1 MESNKLLAIVIPTYN
16 RADFLDYN
24 LKNHI
29 PILKEHNIQIF
40 ISDNASTD
48 NTENIVKKWMKEYD
62 FLFYSKNEINIGPD
76 ANFEKALKMPKTDYV
91 WLLGDTSF
99 FNKIEFNLLLN
110 RIDDNSFDMIVTN
123 SENRVKGIETTVF
136 TNHNE
141 LLTTLGWHM
150 TQISSLM
157 FSKELL
163 SKANFSRYYNSN
175 FIQTGII
182 FEYLSLKSYIEVLW
196 NNDVSVNLI
205 KLDNIKKESWQNQTF
220 PIWLKN
226 WPNFIFSLPPIY
238 TLESKELTIKKHNC
252 LTRIF
257 SLKYLLYLRSYN
269 FYTLN
274 EYLVYNKLLKY
285 SGRKYPKITFLL
297 PLLVPSFLM
306 KIIRKCFFKGK

>member
-24 LKNHI
+24 LKNHL
-29 PILKEHNIQIF
+29 PILEEHNIQIF

-48 NTENIVKKWMKEYD
+48 NTEDIVKKWMKEYT

-76 ANFEKALKMPKTDYV
+76 ANFEKALKLPNTNYV

-110 RIDDNSFDMIVTN
+110 KIDNNSFDMIVTN
-123 SENRVKGIETTVF
+123 SENRVKGIETTIF
-136 TNHNE
+136 TNHND

-150 TQISSLM
+150 TQISSLI

-175 FIQTGII
+175 FIQTGVI
-182 FEYLSLKSYIEVLW
+182 FEYLSLKPYIEVLW
-196 NNDVSVNLI
+196 NNEVSVNLI

-226 WPNFIFSLPPIY
+226 WSNFIFSLPPIY
-238 TLESKELTIKKHNC
+238 TLESKELTIKKHNY

-274 EYLVYNKLLKY
+274 EYLVYNKFLKY
-285 SGRKYPKITFLL
+285 SGRKCPKITFLL
-297 PLLVPSFLM
+297 PLLVPCYLM
-306 KIIRKCFFKGK
+306 KIIRKYFFKGK

>member
-24 LKNHI
+24 LKNHL
-29 PILKEHNIQIF
+29 PILEEHNIQIF
-40 ISDNASTD
+40 ISDNSSTD
-48 NTENIVKKWMKEYD
+48 NTEDIVKKWMKEYT

-76 ANFEKALKMPKTDYV
+76 ANFDKALKLPNTNYV

-110 RIDDNSFDMIVTN
+110 KIDNNSFDMIVTN
-123 SENRVKGIETTVF
+123 SENRVKGIETTIF
-136 TNHNE
+136 TNHND

-150 TQISSLM
+150 TQMSSLI

-182 FEYLSLKSYIEVLW
+182 FEYLSLKSYIKVLW

-205 KLDNIKKESWQNQTF
+205 KLDNVKKESWQNQTF

-274 EYLVYNKLLKY
+274 EYLVYNKFLKY
-285 SGRKYPKITFLL
+285 SGRKYPKIAFLL
-297 PLLVPSFLM
+297 PLLVPSYLM
-306 KIIRKCFFKGK
+306 KIIRKYFFKGK

>member
-76 ANFEKALKMPKTDYV
+76 ANFEKALKMPNTDYV

-150 TQISSLM
+150 TQISSLI

-205 KLDNIKKESWQNQTF
+205 KLGNIKKESWQNQTF

-274 EYLVYNKLLKY
+274 EYLVYNKFLKY

-297 PLLVPSFLM
+297 PLLVPSCLM
-306 KIIRKCFFKGK
+306 KIIRKYFFKGK